1 MVGLTAVHSTTVAW
15 DLLNIR
21 FVCLGLP
28 VLDLSK
34 TGHHFAQWSVNG
46 VVLLHK

>member
-1 MVGLTAVHSTTVAW
+1 MVGITAAYSTVVAW
-15 DLLNIR
+15 DLLNTR

-34 TGHHFAQWSVNG
+34 AGHHFAQWSVNG
-46 VVLLHK
+46 VFPLHK